1 MFGGLR
7 QRRHDIGEGAEYS
20 AIDAQ
25 RAALKSLRGEAPASR
40 LQQRQAGLERE
51 RECAATR
58 LDPLNT
64 LRRGGAGLNDVSHTD
79 LAASNGAT
87 GNICRVLLTLAA
99 RSQIPRNG
107 DPGIV
112 IGDAWII

>member
-7 QRRHDIGEGAEYS
+7 QRRHDIGERAQYP

-25 RAALKSLRGEAPASR
+25 RAARKSVRGEAPASR

-58 LDPLNT
+58 LDPLNA

-87 GNICRVLLTLAA
+87 GIFAEFCSLWQPDPKFPETA
-99 RSQIPRNG
+99 IP
-107 DPGIV
+107 
-112 IGDAWII
+112 AL